1 MARGFRRQG
10 EEYVATL
17 DKAEA
22 RLVANLAADVLEM
35 LDSRVDEQTSPDD
48 AGLGPVGGVGSA
60 GLAGGDDGAAGG
72 SADGAAGE
80 ATDDAAAVSAPAEDR
95 WWEALGLSN
104 ADLMPGA
111 EAGERRRARPEDP
124 ALARLLPDLIAGSD
138 ATEGEAERL
147 RALTEPVVVAGKRA
161 ALEEAVQLLTARPLK
176 VPVDSASLFASAL
189 NDIRLVLAQR
199 LGIETAQ
206 DAERIHAAEESED
219 EMDRYLAL
227 LYGFVSWLQESLMT
241 ALLKRR

>member
-35 LDSRVDEQTSPDD
+35 LDSRVDEQTPPDD
-48 AGLGPVGGVGSA
+48 AGLGPVGGAGSA
-60 GLAGGDDGAAGG
+60 GFAGGDDGAAGG
-72 SADGAAGE
+72 SVREAAAG
-80 ATDDAAAVSAPAEDR
+80 AAPAEDR

-161 ALEEAVQLLTARPLK
+161 ALEEAVQLLTTRPLK
-176 VPVDSASLFASAL
+176 VPVDSASRFASAL